1 MISSNKLIVQKI
13 VSACESYGIKHIV
26 VCPGSR
32 NAPFSIAF
40 DNHPAFSTY
49 VVHDERSAAFFA
61 LGMIDQLGSPVAIVC
76 TSGSAIQNFSPA
88 VSEAFYRQL
97 PLVVI
102 SADRPKNWIDQG
114 DGQTIRQS
122 NVLRDHAMYVT
133 ELSDDIESDEYSWY
147 AKCELNQA
155 FSQVTNPWKGPIHI
169 NVGLHEP
176 LYDVQEEKESTF
188 SKVEFVATENIID
201 KEILSNQRKEI
212 SGKVLVLCGQM
223 NRNESL
229 QKILADFAENTNVA
243 VLVENT
249 SNLSDTRFVH
259 CIDRTLNLISE
270 GEIEKFIP
278 DLLITLGDAVVSKK
292 IKTFLRKNKP
302 KQHWKIGYAFPHMD
316 TYQSVT
322 HVFQMDTVS
331 FFKQLLSEQS
341 EIHSNNYGS
350 LWRQKDYVAKDK
362 SVEFLDHVEFSD
374 LQVFDYIFQYLT
386 ERSILHM
393 ANSSVVR
400 YCQLFDPIPSI
411 DYYGNRGTSGIDG
424 STSTAVGAS
433 VANQEKLHVLI
444 TGDIS
449 FFYDSNALWNNY
461 LGKNLRVI
469 LINNSGGG
477 IFRIIPGPSTS
488 PQRDTFFEATHE
500 TNAEGLCNSF
510 NVNYQAV
517 NSIFALQTVLT
528 DFFTESLNQRPK
540 VVEIFTPREKN
551 AEVLNEYFQFI
562 KG

>member
-61 LGMIDQLGSPVAIVC
+61 LGMIDQLGIPVAIVC

-122 NVLRDHAMYVT
+122 NVLRDHAIYVT
-133 ELSDDIESDEYSWY
+133 ELSDDTESDEYSWF
-147 AKCELNQA
+147 ANRELNQA
-155 FSQVTNPWKGPIHI
+155 FSHVANPWKGPIHI

-176 LYDVQEEKESTF
+176 LYDVQEIKESTF
-188 SKVEFVATENIID
+188 SKIEFIVTENIINR
-201 KEILSNQRKEI
+201 ETLSNIRKEI
-212 SGKVLVLCGQM
+212 SAKVLVLCGQM
-223 NRNESL
+223 NPNDLLEKL
-229 QKILADFAENTNVA
+229 LADFAKNTNIA
-243 VLVENT
+243 ALVENT
-249 SNLSDTRFVH
+249 SNLTDTNFVH
-259 CIDRTLNLISE
+259 CIDRTLNMISE
-270 GEIEKFIP
+270 EEIKKFIP
-278 DLLITLGDAVVSKK
+278 DLLITLGDAIVSKK

-302 KQHWKIGYAFPHMD
+302 KQHWKIGFSFPNMD

-322 HVFQMDTVS
+322 HVFQMDAVC
-331 FFKQLLSEQS
+331 FFKQLLREPFNLST
-341 EIHSNNYGS
+341 NNYGS
-350 LWRQKDYVAKDK
+350 LWRQKDILAKDK
-362 SVEFLDHVEFSD
+362 SADFLDQIEFSD
-374 LQVFDYIFQYLT
+374 LQVFDYVFQYLP

-400 YCQLFDPIPSI
+400 YCQLFDPIPGI

-433 VANQEKLHVLI
+433 VANQDKLHVLI
-444 TGDIS
+444 TGDVS
-449 FFYDSNALWNNY
+449 FFYDSNALWNKY
-461 LGKNLRVI
+461 LGKNLRII
-469 LINNSGGG
+469 LLNNSGGG

-500 TNAEGLCNSF
+500 TNAEGICKSF

-517 NSIFALQTVLT
+517 NSIFALQTIFT

-551 AEVLNEYFQFI
+551 AEVLDEYFQFI

>member
-133 ELSDDIESDEYSWY
+133 ELSDDTESDEYSWY
-147 AKCELNQA
+147 AKRELNQA

-176 LYDVQEEKESTF
+176 LYDVQEVKESTF
-188 SKVEFVATENIID
+188 SKVEFIATENIID
-201 KEILSNQRKEI
+201 KEILSNLRKEI

-223 NRNESL
+223 NRNDTL

-322 HVFQMDTVS
+322 HVFQMDAVS

-374 LQVFDYIFQYLT
+374 LQVFDYIFQYLP

-433 VANQEKLHVLI
+433 LANQDKLHVLI
-444 TGDIS
+444 TGDVS
-449 FFYDSNALWNNY
+449 FFYDSNALWNKY
-461 LGKNLRVI
+461 LGKNLRII

-500 TNAEGLCNSF
+500 TNAEGICKSF

-528 DFFTESLNQRPK
+528 DFFTESLNQRLK

-551 AEVLNEYFQFI
+551 AVVLDEYFQFI

>member
-1 MISSNKLIVQKI
+1 
-13 VSACESYGIKHIV
+13 
-26 VCPGSR
+26 
-32 NAPFSIAF
+32 
-40 DNHPAFSTY
+40 
-49 VVHDERSAAFFA
+49 
-61 LGMIDQLGSPVAIVC
+61 
-76 TSGSAIQNFSPA
+76 
-88 VSEAFYRQL
+88 
-97 PLVVI
+97 LVVI

-114 DGQTIRQS
+114 DGQTIRQG

-133 ELSDDIESDEYSWY
+133 ELSDDNESNEYSWF
-147 AKCELNQA
+147 ANRELNQA
-155 FSQVTNPWKGPIHI
+155 FSHVSNPWKGPIHL

-176 LYDVQEEKESTF
+176 LYDVQKVKEPTF
-188 SKVEFVATENIID
+188 SKIEFVATENIIN
-201 KEILSNQRKEI
+201 KEILSNLRKEI

-223 NRNESL
+223 NRNSEL
-229 QKILADFAENTNVA
+229 QKLLADFAQNTNVG

-249 SNLSDTRFVH
+249 SNLSNSGFVH

-270 GEIEKFIP
+270 VESEKFIP
-278 DLLITLGDAVVSKK
+278 DVLITLGDAIVSKK

-302 KQHWKIGYAFPHMD
+302 KQHWKIGFAFPNMD
-316 TYQSVT
+316 TYQSAT
-322 HVFQMDTVS
+322 HVFQVDAAS
-331 FFKQLLSEQS
+331 FFKQLLQDQS
-341 EIHSNNYGS
+341 EINSNNYGS
-350 LWRQKDYVAKDK
+350 LWRQKDYLAKDK
-362 SVEFLDHVEFSD
+362 SVGYLDKVEYSD
-374 LQVFDYIFQYLT
+374 LQVFDYIFQYLP

-411 DYYGNRGTSGIDG
+411 DYFGNRGTSGIDG

-433 VANQEKLHVLI
+433 VANQEKLHVLV

-449 FFYDSNALWNNY
+449 FFYDSNALWNSY
-461 LGKNLRVI
+461 LGKNLRII

-500 TNAEGLCNSF
+500 TNSEGLCKSF
-510 NVNYQAV
+510 NVNYQTV
-517 NSIFALQTVLT
+517 NTAISLQTVLT

-540 VVEIFTPREKN
+540 LVEIFTPREKN
-551 AEVLNEYFQFI
+551 ADVLNEYFQFI

>member
-122 NVLRDHAMYVT
+122 NILRDHAKYVT
-133 ELSDDIESDEYSWY
+133 ELSDDTESDEYSWY
-147 AKCELNQA
+147 AKRELNQA

-176 LYDVQEEKESTF
+176 LYDVQEVKESTF

-201 KEILSNQRKEI
+201 KEILSNLRKEI

-223 NRNESL
+223 NRNDSL

-350 LWRQKDYVAKDK
+350 LWRQKDYIAKDK
-362 SVEFLDHVEFSD
+362 SVEFLDKVEFSD
-374 LQVFDYIFQYLT
+374 LQVFDYIFQYLP

-500 TNAEGLCNSF
+500 TNAEGLCKSF

>member
-1 MISSNKLIVQKI
+1 
-13 VSACESYGIKHIV
+13 
-26 VCPGSR
+26 
-32 NAPFSIAF
+32 
-40 DNHPAFSTY
+40 
-49 VVHDERSAAFFA
+49 
-61 LGMIDQLGSPVAIVC
+61 
-76 TSGSAIQNFSPA
+76 
-88 VSEAFYRQL
+88 
-97 PLVVI
+97 LVVI

-133 ELSDDIESDEYSWY
+133 DLSDDTKSDEYSWY
-147 AKCELNQA
+147 AKRELNQA

-169 NVGLHEP
+169 NVGLQEP
-176 LYDVQEEKESTF
+176 LYDVQEVKESTF

-201 KEILSNQRKEI
+201 KEILSNLRKEI

-223 NRNESL
+223 NRNDSL

-322 HVFQMDTVS
+322 HVFQMDVVS
-331 FFKQLLSEQS
+331 FFNQLLLEQS
-341 EIHSNNYGS
+341 EISTNNYGS
-350 LWRQKDYVAKDK
+350 LWRQKDYLAKDK
-362 SVEFLDHVEFSD
+362 SIEYLDKVEYSD
-374 LQVFDYIFQYLT
+374 LQVFDYVFQYLP
-386 ERSILHM
+386 ENSILHM

-400 YCQLFDPIPSI
+400 YCQLFDPIPRI

-433 VANQEKLHVLI
+433 VANQDKLHVLI

-449 FFYDSNALWNNY
+449 FFYDSNALWNSY
-461 LGKNLRVI
+461 LGKNLRII

-517 NSIFALQTVLT
+517 NSIFALQTILT

>member
-40 DNHPAFSTY
+40 DNHPKFSTY

-61 LGMIDQLGSPVAIVC
+61 LGMVDQLGSPVAIVC

-122 NVLRDHAMYVT
+122 NVLRDHTMYVA
-133 ELSDDIESDEYSWY
+133 ELSDDTESDEYSWF
-147 AKCELNQA
+147 ANRELNQA
-155 FSQVTNPWKGPIHI
+155 FSHLSNPWKGPIHL
-169 NVGLHEP
+169 NVGIHEP
-176 LYDVQEEKESTF
+176 LYDVQDVKEPTF
-188 SKVEFVATENIID
+188 SKIEFVATENIIN
-201 KEILSNQRKEI
+201 KEILSNLRKEI

-223 NRNESL
+223 NRNNEL
-229 QKILADFAENTNVA
+229 QKLLADFAQNTNVA
-243 VLVENT
+243 ILVENT
-249 SNLSDTRFVH
+249 SNLSDARFVH

-270 GEIEKFIP
+270 NEIEKFVP
-278 DLLITLGDAVVSKK
+278 DVLITLGDAVVSKK

-302 KQHWKIGYAFPHMD
+302 KQHWKIGFAFPHMD
-316 TYQSVT
+316 TYQSAT
-322 HVFQMDTVS
+322 HVFQVDAAS
-331 FFKQLLSEQS
+331 FFKQLLQDQS
-341 EIHSNNYGS
+341 EINSNNYSS
-350 LWRQKDYVAKDK
+350 LWRQKDYLAKDK
-362 SVEFLDHVEFSD
+362 SVEYLDKVEYSD
-374 LQVFDYIFQYLT
+374 LQVFDYVFQYIP
-386 ERSILHM
+386 ENSILHM

-400 YCQLFDPIPSI
+400 YCQLFDSIPSI
-411 DYYGNRGTSGIDG
+411 DYFGNRGTSGIDG

-433 VANQEKLHVLI
+433 VANQEKLHVLV

-461 LGKNLRVI
+461 LGKNLRII

-500 TNAEGLCNSF
+500 TKAEGICKSF
-510 NVNYQAV
+510 NVNYQTV
-517 NSIFALQTVLT
+517 NTAIGLQTVLT

-551 AEVLNEYFQFI
+551 AEVLEEYFQFI
-562 KG
+562 KR

>member
-1 MISSNKLIVQKI
+1 MISSNKLIVEKI

-40 DNHPAFSTY
+40 DNHPEFSTY
-49 VVHDERSAAFFA
+49 VIHDERSAAFFA
-61 LGMIDQLGSPVAIVC
+61 LGMIDQLTIPVAIVC
-76 TSGSAIQNFSPA
+76 TSGSAIQNISPA

-122 NVLRDHAMYVT
+122 NVLRDHVMYVT
-133 ELSDDIESDEYSWY
+133 ELSDDTESEEYNWY
-147 AKCELNQA
+147 AKRELNQA
-155 FSQVTNPWKGPIHI
+155 FSNVTNPWKGPIHI

-176 LYDVQEEKESTF
+176 LYDVQEVQDYSF
-188 SKVEFVATENIID
+188 SKVDFVRTEHKID
-201 KEILSNQRKEI
+201 ESTLHILRKSVSE
-212 SGKVLVLCGQM
+212 KVLVLCGQM
-223 NRNESL
+223 NRDNEL
-229 QKILADFAENTNVA
+229 QRLLSDFAQKTNVA
-243 VLVENT
+243 ILVENS
-249 SNLSDTRFVH
+249 SNLSDTRFIH

-270 GEIEKFIP
+270 GEIEKFVP
-278 DLLITLGDAVVSKK
+278 DVLITLGDAVVSKK
-292 IKTFLRKNKP
+292 IKTFLRKKKP

-331 FFKQLLSEQS
+331 FFKQLLQDQS
-341 EIHSNNYGS
+341 EINSNNYGS
-350 LWRQKDYVAKDK
+350 LWRQKDFVAKDK
-362 SVEFLDHVEFSD
+362 SVEFLDQVEFSD
-374 LQVFDYIFQYLT
+374 LQVFDYIFQYLP
-386 ERSILHM
+386 ENSILHM

-400 YCQLFDPIPSI
+400 YCQLFDPISNV
-411 DYYGNRGTSGIDG
+411 DYFGNRGTSGIDG

-433 VANQEKLHVLI
+433 VANQDKIHVLI

-461 LGKNLRVI
+461 LGKNLRII

-488 PQRDTFFEATHE
+488 PQRDAFFEATHE
-500 TNAEGLCNSF
+500 TNAEGLCKSF
-510 NVNYQAV
+510 NVNYQSV
-517 NSIFALQTVLT
+517 NTTFALHTVLT

-540 VVEIFTPREKN
+540 VVEIFTPRERN
-551 AEVLNEYFQFI
+551 AEVLEEYFQFI
-562 KG
+562 KR

>member
-13 VSACESYGIKHIV
+13 VSACESYGIKNIV

-40 DNHPAFSTY
+40 DNHPKFSTY

-122 NVLRDHAMYVT
+122 NVLRDHTMYVA
-133 ELSDDIESDEYSWY
+133 ELSDDTESDEYSWF
-147 AKCELNQA
+147 ANRELNQA
-155 FSQVTNPWKGPIHI
+155 FSHVSNPWKGPIHL

-176 LYDVQEEKESTF
+176 LYDVQEVKEPTF
-188 SKVEFVATENIID
+188 SKIEFVATENIID
-201 KEILSNQRKEI
+201 KEILSNLRKEI

-223 NRNESL
+223 NRNNEL
-229 QKILADFAENTNVA
+229 QKLLADFAQNTNVA
-243 VLVENT
+243 ILVENT
-249 SNLSDTRFVH
+249 SNLSDAHFVH

-270 GEIEKFIP
+270 NEIEKFVP
-278 DLLITLGDAVVSKK
+278 DVLITLGDAVVSKK

-302 KQHWKIGYAFPHMD
+302 KQHWKIGFAFPNMD
-316 TYQSVT
+316 TYQSAT
-322 HVFQMDTVS
+322 HVFQVDAAS
-331 FFKQLLSEQS
+331 FFKQLLQDQS
-341 EIHSNNYGS
+341 EINSNNYGS
-350 LWRQKDYVAKDK
+350 LWRQKDYLAKDK
-362 SVEFLDHVEFSD
+362 SVGYLDKVEYSD
-374 LQVFDYIFQYLT
+374 LQVFDYIFQYLP

-411 DYYGNRGTSGIDG
+411 DYFGNRGTSGIDG

-433 VANQEKLHVLI
+433 VANQEKLHVLV

-449 FFYDSNALWNNY
+449 FFYDSNALWNSY

-477 IFRIIPGPSTS
+477 IFRIIPGSSTS

-500 TNAEGLCNSF
+500 TNSEGLCKSF
-510 NVNYQAV
+510 NVNYQTV
-517 NSIFALQTVLT
+517 NTAISLQTVLT

-540 VVEIFTPREKN
+540 LVEIFTPREKN
-551 AEVLNEYFQFI
+551 AYVLDEYFEFI

>member
-1 MISSNKLIVQKI
+1 MTSSNKLIVQKI
-13 VSACESYGIKHIV
+13 VSACEAYGIKHIV

-40 DNHPAFSTY
+40 DNNPEFSTY
-49 VVHDERSAAFFA
+49 VIHDERSAAFFA
-61 LGMIDQLGSPVAIVC
+61 LGMVDQLNNPVAIIC
-76 TSGSAIQNFSPA
+76 TSGSAIQNISPA

-122 NVLRDHAMYVT
+122 NVLRDHAMYVA
-133 ELSDDIESDEYSWY
+133 ELSDDTESDEYSWF
-147 AKCELNQA
+147 ANRELNQA
-155 FSQVTNPWKGPIHI
+155 FSNVTNPWKGPIHV

-176 LYDVQEEKESTF
+176 LYDVQEIQESSF
-188 SKVEFVATENIID
+188 SKIEFVKTEPKID
-201 KEILSNQRKEI
+201 DQTLNSLRKFI
-212 SGKVLVLCGQM
+212 SEKVLVLCGQM
-223 NRNESL
+223 NRNNEL
-229 QKILADFAENTNVA
+229 ERLLTDFSQNTNVA
-243 VLVENT
+243 ILVENT
-249 SNLSDTRFVH
+249 SNLSDARFVH

-270 GEIEKFIP
+270 NEIEKFVP
-278 DLLITLGDAVVSKK
+278 DVLITLGDAVVSKK

-302 KQHWKIGYAFPHMD
+302 KQYWKIGSSFPHMD
-316 TYQSVT
+316 TYQCVT
-322 HVFQMDTVS
+322 HVFQMDAAS
-331 FFKQLLSEQS
+331 FFKQLLQDQS
-341 EIHSNNYGS
+341 EINSTNYGS
-350 LWRQKDYVAKDK
+350 LWRQKDYLAKDK
-362 SVEFLDHVEFSD
+362 SIEYLDNVEYSD
-374 LQVFDYIFQYLT
+374 LQVFDYVFQYLP
-386 ERSILHM
+386 ENSILHM

-400 YCQLFDPIPSI
+400 YCQLFDPIPRI
-411 DYYGNRGTSGIDG
+411 DYYSNRGTSGIDG

-461 LGKNLRVI
+461 LGRNLRII

-500 TNAEGLCNSF
+500 TNAEGICKSF
-510 NVNYQAV
+510 NVNYQSV
-517 NSIFALQTVLT
+517 NTVFALQTVLT
-528 DFFTESLNQRPK
+528 DFFTESLNHRPK
-540 VVEIFTPREKN
+540 LLEIVSPRERN

-562 KG
+562 KK

>member
-40 DNHPAFSTY
+40 DNHPKFSTY

-61 LGMIDQLGSPVAIVC
+61 LGMVDQLGSPVAIVC

-122 NVLRDHAMYVT
+122 NVLRDHTMYVA
-133 ELSDDIESDEYSWY
+133 ELSDDTESDEYSWF
-147 AKCELNQA
+147 ANRELNQA
-155 FSQVTNPWKGPIHI
+155 FSHVSNPWKGPIHL
-169 NVGLHEP
+169 NVGIHEP
-176 LYDVQEEKESTF
+176 LYDVQEVKEPTF
-188 SKVEFVATENIID
+188 SKIEFVATENIIN
-201 KEILSNQRKEI
+201 KEILSNLRKDI

-223 NRNESL
+223 NRNNEL
-229 QKILADFAENTNVA
+229 QKLLADFAQNTNVA
-243 VLVENT
+243 ILVENT
-249 SNLSDTRFVH
+249 SNLSDAHFVH

-270 GEIEKFIP
+270 NEIEKFVP
-278 DLLITLGDAVVSKK
+278 NVLITLGDAVVSKK

-302 KQHWKIGYAFPHMD
+302 KQHWKIGFAFPNMD
-316 TYQSVT
+316 TYQSAT
-322 HVFQMDTVS
+322 HVFQVDAAS
-331 FFKQLLSEQS
+331 FFKQLLQDQS
-341 EIHSNNYGS
+341 EINSNNYGS
-350 LWRQKDYVAKDK
+350 LWRQKDYLAKDK
-362 SVEFLDHVEFSD
+362 SVEYLDKVEYSD
-374 LQVFDYIFQYLT
+374 LQVFDYIFQYLP

-411 DYYGNRGTSGIDG
+411 DYFGNRGTSGIDG

-433 VANQEKLHVLI
+433 VANQEKLHVLV

-461 LGKNLRVI
+461 LGKNLRII

-500 TNAEGLCNSF
+500 TKAEGICKSF
-510 NVNYQAV
+510 NVNYQTV
-517 NSIFALQTVLT
+517 NTAISLHTVLT

-540 VVEIFTPREKN
+540 LVEIFTPREKN
-551 AEVLNEYFQFI
+551 ADVLDEYFQFI

>member
-13 VSACESYGIKHIV
+13 VSACEAYGIKHVV

-40 DNHPAFSTY
+40 DNHPEFSTY
-49 VVHDERSAAFFA
+49 VIHDERSAAFFA
-61 LGMIDQLGSPVAIVC
+61 LGMIDQLNNPVAIVC
-76 TSGSAIQNFSPA
+76 TSGSAVQNISPA

-122 NVLRDHAMYVT
+122 NVLRDHTMYVT
-133 ELSDDIESDEYSWY
+133 ELSDDTESDEYSWF
-147 AKCELNQA
+147 ANRELNQA
-155 FSQVTNPWKGPIHI
+155 FSHVSNLWKGPIHI

-176 LYDVQEEKESTF
+176 LYDVKEVEDSSFSKIEFVKTETKIDESTLH
-188 SKVEFVATENIID
+188 V
-201 KEILSNQRKEI
+201 LRKSIAE
-212 SGKVLVLCGQM
+212 KVLVLCGQM
-223 NRNESL
+223 NLNDSL
-229 QKILADFAENTNVA
+229 HKLLSDFAQNTNVTI
-243 VLVENT
+243 LVENT
-249 SNLSDTRFVH
+249 SNLSDSRFVH

-270 GEIEKFIP
+270 NEIEKFVP
-278 DLLITLGDAVVSKK
+278 DVLITLGDAIVSKK

-302 KQHWKIGYAFPHMD
+302 KQHWKIGHSFPYMD

-322 HVFQMDTVS
+322 HVFQMDAAS
-331 FFKQLLSEQS
+331 FFKQLLQDQS
-341 EIHSNNYGS
+341 EINSNNYGS
-350 LWRQKDYVAKDK
+350 LWRQKDYLAKDK
-362 SVEFLDHVEFSD
+362 SIEYLDKAEYSD
-374 LQVFDYIFQYLT
+374 LQVFDYVFQYLP
-386 ERSILHM
+386 ENSILHM

-400 YCQLFDPIPSI
+400 YCQLFDPVPSI
-411 DYYGNRGTSGIDG
+411 AYFGNRGTSGIDG

-433 VANQEKLHVLI
+433 VANQDKLHVLI

-461 LGKNLRVI
+461 LGKNLRII

-488 PQRDTFFEATHE
+488 PQRDDFFEATHE
-500 TNAEGLCNSF
+500 TNAEGICKSF
-510 NVNYQAV
+510 NVNYQSV
-517 NSIFALQTVLT
+517 NTTFALQTVLT

-540 VVEIFTPREKN
+540 VVEIFTPRERN
-551 AEVLNEYFQFI
+551 AEVLEEYFQFI
-562 KG
+562 KK